1 MNTKK
6 LTAITL
12 WANRITAAVVLS
24 LVFTLPS
31 LLEWYADLLGFHPPR
46 RDMIGIAVA
55 FDLCAAA
62 IFFALWNMERLL
74 RSIGQKAVFI
84 PENVRRLRRIA
95 WCCAVVAI
103 LCLGATFFALPLVIF
118 AAIMGFLCLAVNVMG
133 CVMDAAVAIREEN
146 DLTI

>member
-1 MNTKK
+1 MNTKN

-31 LLEWYADLLGFHPPR
+31 LLEWYADLLGYHPPQ
-46 RDMIGIAVA
+46 RDMIAIAVV

-62 IFFALWNMERLL
+62 IFFALYNMERLL
-74 RSIGQKAVFI
+74 GNIRRRRVFER
-84 PENVRRLRRIA
+84 ENVHRVRRVA
-95 WCCAVVAI
+95 WSCAVVAAI
-103 LCLGATFFALPLVIF
+103 CVVATWFALPMIIF
-118 AAIMGFLCLAVNVMG
+118 SAIMAFLCLTVNVVG
-133 CVMDAAVAIREEN
+133 CVMDAAVALREEN